1 MVQKVCRMPRV
12 LTTSD
17 LARVFRVT
25 PDEIGHWARKG
36 RIPAFKK
43 GRQWRF
49 DESEVK
55 KWAKRHSL
63 WPFS

>member
-1 MVQKVCRMPRV
+1 MGQKARRMPRV

-17 LARVFRVT
+17 LAKVFRVT
-25 PDEIGHWARKG
+25 PDEVGHWARKG

-49 DESEVK
+49 NEGEIK

-63 WPFS
+63 RPSS